1 MSILARISTEL
12 AGDIPIVAIEG
23 EIDTS
28 NAAEVAGRLRAAVS
42 NTSPALVVDLTAT
55 TYIDSAGLN
64 LLFDLGRELD
74 ERQQALHLIVAQPSP
89 IARMV
94 AIIGLDAAH
103 PTHPTRADALG
114 VLGVQ

>member
-12 AGDIPIVAIEG
+12 AGEIPIVVVEG

-28 NAAEVAGRLRAAVS
+28 NAAELAGRLRVAVS
-42 NTSPALVVDLTAT
+42 NRSPALVVDLTAT

-74 ERQQALHLIVAQPSP
+74 ERQQELHLVVAPGSP

-94 AIIGLDAAH
+94 TIIGLEAAH
-103 PTHPTRADALG
+103 PTHATREEALG